1 MVSFT
6 IRKYSKLQNPTNNK
20 ATWLHRPER
29 SELSLSFEN
38 IDTNTTVLKVMWRL
52 AVFEKVALARN
63 GISGGHPTIS
73 VSHKYP
79 YVSVKVMEDCNNV
92 QIRQVSASQQID
104 AQPFA
109 TPGLLTHDFTQFS
122 QQILSQGTQ
131 VQLMNLSQPATQFA
145 WPETMDFPD
154 TQYDD
159 TCLSLH
165 EPDVTNI
172 TTTELEVDVR
182 DLSALLDEP
191 TDLLKQKIIARLQ
204 DPNFERF
211 VNRVDEI
218 VQQESSINRR
228 KLSRK

>member
-1 MVSFT
+1 M
-6 IRKYSKLQNPTNNK
+6 
-20 ATWLHRPER
+20 
-29 SELSLSFEN
+29 
-38 IDTNTTVLKVMWRL
+38 
-52 AVFEKVALARN
+52 ALARN

-92 QIRQVSASQQID
+92 QSRFQVGFFDQIECERCLQYLKAELRIASRLINAPFVSSSEMNKGVRQVSASQQID

-131 VQLMNLSQPATQFA
+131 VQLMNLSQPASQFA

-154 TQYDD
+154 TQYYD

>member
-1 MVSFT
+1 
-6 IRKYSKLQNPTNNK
+6 
-20 ATWLHRPER
+20 
-29 SELSLSFEN
+29 
-38 IDTNTTVLKVMWRL
+38 
-52 AVFEKVALARN
+52 
-63 GISGGHPTIS
+63 
-73 VSHKYP
+73 
-79 YVSVKVMEDCNNV
+79 
-92 QIRQVSASQQID
+92 
-104 AQPFA
+104 
-109 TPGLLTHDFTQFS
+109 
-122 QQILSQGTQ
+122 
-131 VQLMNLSQPATQFA
+131 
-145 WPETMDFPD
+145 MDFPD

>member
-1 MVSFT
+1 
-6 IRKYSKLQNPTNNK
+6 
-20 ATWLHRPER
+20 
-29 SELSLSFEN
+29 
-38 IDTNTTVLKVMWRL
+38 
-52 AVFEKVALARN
+52 
-63 GISGGHPTIS
+63 
-73 VSHKYP
+73 
-79 YVSVKVMEDCNNV
+79 MEDCNNV
-92 QIRQVSASQQID
+92 QSRFQVGFFDQIECERCLQYLKAELRIASRLINAPFVSSSEMNKGVRQVSASQQID

-131 VQLMNLSQPATQFA
+131 VQLMNLSQPASQFA

>member
-1 MVSFT
+1 M
-6 IRKYSKLQNPTNNK
+6 
-20 ATWLHRPER
+20 
-29 SELSLSFEN
+29 
-38 IDTNTTVLKVMWRL
+38 
-52 AVFEKVALARN
+52 ALARN

-92 QIRQVSASQQID
+92 QSRFQVGFFDQIECERCLQYLKAELRIASRLINAPFVSSSEMNKGVRQVSASQQID

-131 VQLMNLSQPATQFA
+131 VQLMNLSQPASQFA